1 MKTKFRVFTAL
12 LLALMVLVSV
22 LPLQAAA
29 EIGQS
34 GTATRAEAEN
44 TAEAALSV
52 KPMLTPS
59 YTPSASYRSGKYYT
73 QLCNVSITGNQ
84 RTDLVNV
91 ARSQLG
97 YHEGD
102 SIEDLNG
109 TGSGSG
115 NYSEYGY
122 WFGTQVKGNT
132 YGHYY
137 AWCAMFVSWCAR
149 QAGIPTSVISN
160 AAYAHADG
168 SNSSGGYS
176 YFHVDYKSPTEY
188 TPQEGDLIF
197 FDKASQAGEWDH
209 VGIVIGVSNGQV
221 YTIEGN
227 ASNAVISGSYPLTDA
242 EIQCYGLPKY
252 VNGEPDGGTLSNT
265 EVINQKID
273 YLNNNIS
280 YFTTTSSACGTYES
294 NHMCDKCLNTYVVAS
309 SWFRNI
315 FGSVSVNNF
324 PEVYDSNGSCY
335 RAGYSCYGFANFAEW
350 YIFKSSNSSSV
361 NVNKIGSYSF
371 NYSNMSRYAQPGD
384 LISFDTHYAIFISAD
399 SSNGIYVLDS
409 NWAWSS
415 YGQCR
420 VSKHYI
426 PYSNYNTATINRST
440 NAPSISP
447 DPTTPPDVENG
458 NWQYRVTGSAGLNVR
473 SGPSTDY
480 PVLTAIPKGTIV
492 TVTQRT
498 STNWGKMTYN
508 GTTGWGCLDY
518 CELVTSNP
526 TPTPTPTPTPAPSGG
541 VQDLTNPKNP
551 NKYSTP
557 PSGTYL
563 NVGDSGTYVRWL
575 QACLNQCGYSC
586 DVDGQFGY
594 GTAEALK
601 SFQRKYGLTVD
612 GGFGPECRTK
622 IIAVLTVATPNI
634 SVANVEN
641 GKKVTITSGNG
652 ATIFYTTNG
661 SNPTESST
669 KYTGAFTLYGSA
681 TVKAVAMQ
689 NCRFNSGVKST
700 QVTVTRPG
708 KPTISA
714 VCVAQ
719 RVWIGWTPTSNTN
732 HYDVRIYRKGSQTEM
747 ICDRG
752 VMNTYA
758 AYDLPAGE
766 YYANVA
772 ACTPGGVLYTF
783 SDETDCFTVTD
794 ISDNDYQPIAT
805 VTSGNHRYTL
815 YEGRM
820 GSWQEAK
827 EFCERQGG
835 HLVTITSSE
844 EQQTVKSLLLQYS
857 SDASC
862 WLGCNRLSN
871 GSWAWIT
878 DEFFNYTNWRSGEP
892 NNSSNNENY
901 GMAVGDSNAQ
911 WNDVPMV
918 TNSYNMCVVL
928 EEEIVYH
935 TVTFKDWNGTV
946 LKTEQVQYGG
956 AATAPANPTRTG
968 YTFTGWD
975 KAFTNVTADL
985 VVTAQYSANT
995 YTVTFKDWNGTV
1007 LKTQQV
1013 QYGGA
1018 ATAPANPTRTGYT
1031 FTGWDKA
1038 FTNVTANLVVTAQY
1052 VQNEPVSTPVP
1063 SDAPQIVVESKTTSA
1078 GSTVAVNISIA
1089 NNPGIVSM
1097 TLHVNFDSRLELVSV
1112 QDTGL
1117 LPGKVHST
1125 VMLNPYT
1132 LAWENDSATQNYT
1145 VNGTLV
1151 TLTFNVPENLEE
1163 GDYAVSVS
1171 YDSEG
1176 YEIYDF
1182 NAEPVDFAVVNGKIS
1197 VTDIIYG
1204 DVNGDGKVNNLDRLI
1219 LTRYLANWPDY
1230 PASRIKPG
1238 ADTNADG
1245 KINNLDRLI
1254 LTRHLANWPDY
1265 ATLPWSSGKSNA
1277 SVVGAESGTKDNEP
1291 KIIVNGVEA
1300 APGDTVS
1307 VGIEIA
1313 NNPGIISMTLD
1324 VAFDPA
1330 LTLLRVED
1338 TGLLPGTVPCTV
1350 MQNPFTL
1357 VWTNDSA
1364 SENFYVNG
1372 TLTYFV
1378 FKVADNA
1385 EPGAYNITV
1394 TYNLDEYDIYDCNAE
1409 PVEFAVQN
1417 GAVTVA
1423 AAQPEM
1429 HTVTFKDW
1437 DGTVLKTQEV
1447 QYGGNAEAPADPTRT
1462 GYTFT
1467 GWDKAFT
1474 NITSDLVVTAQ
1485 YDINT
1490 YTVTFKDWDGT
1501 VLKTQEVQYGG
1512 DAEAPADPT
1521 RVGYTFT
1528 GWDKEF
1534 TNITADLVVTAQY
1547 EINTYTV
1554 TFKDWD
1560 GTVLKTQEVQYGGD
1574 AEAPA
1579 DPTRVGYTF
1588 TGWDKEFTNIMAD
1601 LVVTAQ
1607 YEINTYTVT
1616 FKDWDGTVLKTQE
1629 VQYGGAATAPANP
1642 TRTGYTFTGWDK
1654 AFTNIMADLVVT
1666 AQYEINTYT
1675 VTFKDWDGTVLKTQ
1689 EVQYGGDAEAPADP
1703 TRVGYTFTGWDKAF
1717 TNIMADLVV
1726 TAQYEINTYTVTF
1739 KDWDGTE
1746 LKTQE
1751 VQYGGDAEA
1760 PADPTRTGYTFT
1772 GWDKAFTNITAD
1784 LVVTAQYEINTYTVT
1799 FKDWDGTVLKTQ
1811 EVQHGG
1817 NAEAPADPT
1826 RVGYTFT
1833 GWDKAFTNITADLVV
1848 TAQYEMLGD
1857 VDDDGNVSMADAL
1870 TILRMAMDILPVEN
1884 QQIADVDGDGFI
1896 TSMDALLALRFAM
1909 HIEQ

>member
-73 QLCNVSITGNQ
+73 QLCNVSLTGNQ

-280 YFTTTSSACGTYES
+280 YFTTTGSACGTYES
-294 NHMCDKCLNTYVVAS
+294 NHHCDKCLNTHVVAS
-309 SWFRNI
+309 SWFRNL

-324 PEVYDSNGSCY
+324 PEVYDSDGSCY
-335 RAGYSCYGFANFAEW
+335 SAGWSCYGFANFAEW

-409 NWAWSS
+409 NWDWGSS
-415 YGQCR
+415 GQCH
-420 VSKHYI
+420 VYKHYI
-426 PYSNYNTATINRST
+426 PYSHYNTATINRST
-440 NAPSISP
+440 NAPSTSP

-622 IIAVLTVATPNI
+622 IISVLTVSTPSI
-634 SVANVEN
+634 SSSSVSN
-641 GKKVTITSGNG
+641 GTKVTISGSSG

-661 SNPTESST
+661 SNPTESSN
-669 KYTGAFTLYGSA
+669 KYNGAFVLSNSA
-681 TVKAVAMQ
+681 TVKAIAMQ
-689 NCRFNSGVKST
+689 NCRFNSSVASKS
-700 QVTVTRPG
+700 VTVT
-708 KPTISA
+708 K
-714 VCVAQ
+714 
-719 RVWIGWTPTSNTN
+719 
-732 HYDVRIYRKGSQTEM
+732 
-747 ICDRG
+747 
-752 VMNTYA
+752 
-758 AYDLPAGE
+758 
-766 YYANVA
+766 
-772 ACTPGGVLYTF
+772 
-783 SDETDCFTVTD
+783 
-794 ISDNDYQPIAT
+794 
-805 VTSGNHRYTL
+805 
-815 YEGRM
+815 
-820 GSWQEAK
+820 
-827 EFCERQGG
+827 
-835 HLVTITSSE
+835 
-844 EQQTVKSLLLQYS
+844 
-857 SDASC
+857 
-862 WLGCNRLSN
+862 
-871 GSWAWIT
+871 
-878 DEFFNYTNWRSGEP
+878 
-892 NNSSNNENY
+892 
-901 GMAVGDSNAQ
+901 
-911 WNDVPMV
+911 
-918 TNSYNMCVVL
+918 
-928 EEEIVYH
+928 H
-935 TVTFKDWNGTV
+935 TVTFKDWNGSV
-946 LKTEQVQYGG
+946 LKTQSVFHGG

-975 KAFTNVTADL
+975 KAFNNVTADL

-1038 FTNVTANLVVTAQY
+1038 FNNVTANLVVTAQY

-1447 QYGGNAEAPADPTRT
+1447 QYGG
-1462 GYTFT
+1462 
-1467 GWDKAFT
+1467 
-1474 NITSDLVVTAQ
+1474 
-1485 YDINT
+1485 
-1490 YTVTFKDWDGT
+1490 
-1501 VLKTQEVQYGG
+1501 
-1512 DAEAPADPT
+1512 
-1521 RVGYTFT
+1521 
-1528 GWDKEF
+1528 
-1534 TNITADLVVTAQY
+1534 
-1547 EINTYTV
+1547 
-1554 TFKDWD
+1554 
-1560 GTVLKTQEVQYGGD
+1560 
-1574 AEAPA
+1574 
-1579 DPTRVGYTF
+1579 
-1588 TGWDKEFTNIMAD
+1588 
-1601 LVVTAQ
+1601 
-1607 YEINTYTVT
+1607 
-1616 FKDWDGTVLKTQE
+1616 
-1629 VQYGGAATAPANP
+1629 
-1642 TRTGYTFTGWDK
+1642 
-1654 AFTNIMADLVVT
+1654 
-1666 AQYEINTYT
+1666 
-1675 VTFKDWDGTVLKTQ
+1675 
-1689 EVQYGGDAEAPADP
+1689 DAEAPADP

-1717 TNIMADLVV
+1717 TNV
-1726 TAQYEINTYTVTF
+1726 
-1739 KDWDGTE
+1739 
-1746 LKTQE
+1746 
-1751 VQYGGDAEA
+1751 
-1760 PADPTRTGYTFT
+1760 
-1772 GWDKAFTNITAD
+1772 
-1784 LVVTAQYEINTYTVT
+1784 
-1799 FKDWDGTVLKTQ
+1799 
-1811 EVQHGG
+1811 
-1817 NAEAPADPT
+1817 
-1826 RVGYTFT
+1826 
-1833 GWDKAFTNITADLVV
+1833 TADLVV

-1857 VDDDGNVSMADAL
+1857 VDGDGNVSMADAL

>member
-34 GTATRAEAEN
+34 GTVTRAEAEN

-73 QLCNVSITGNQ
+73 QLCNVSLTGNQ

-102 SIEDLNG
+102 NTSQLHGES
-109 TGSGSG
+109 SGSR
-115 NYSEYGY
+115 NYTEYGY
-122 WFGTQVKGNT
+122 WYGTQVQGNS
-132 YGHYY
+132 GGSYY
-137 AWCAMFVSWCAR
+137 AWCAYFISWCAR
-149 QAGIPTSVISN
+149 QAGIPTSIISN
-160 AAYAHADG
+160 ASYACAG
-168 SNSSGGYS
+168 SDNGDFKNLDYYARGSYTPKVGDLVFFCWEGNSSC
-176 YFHVDYKSPTEY
+176 
-188 TPQEGDLIF
+188 
-197 FDKASQAGEWDH
+197 WDH
-209 VGIVIGVSNGQV
+209 VEIVIGVSSSEVTTLG
-221 YTIEGN
+221 GN
-227 ASNAVISGSYPLTDA
+227 
-242 EIQCYGLPKY
+242 
-252 VNGEPDGGTLSNT
+252 
-265 EVINQKID
+265 
-273 YLNNNIS
+273 
-280 YFTTTSSACGTYES
+280 
-294 NHMCDKCLNTYVVAS
+294 
-309 SWFRNI
+309 
-315 FGSVSVNNF
+315 
-324 PEVYDSNGSCY
+324 
-335 RAGYSCYGFANFAEW
+335 
-350 YIFKSSNSSSV
+350 
-361 NVNKIGSYSF
+361 
-371 NYSNMSRYAQPGD
+371 
-384 LISFDTHYAIFISAD
+384 
-399 SSNGIYVLDS
+399 
-409 NWAWSS
+409 
-415 YGQCR
+415 
-420 VSKHYI
+420 
-426 PYSNYNTATINRST
+426 
-440 NAPSISP
+440 
-447 DPTTPPDVENG
+447 
-458 NWQYRVTGSAGLNVR
+458 
-473 SGPSTDY
+473 
-480 PVLTAIPKGTIV
+480 
-492 TVTQRT
+492 T
-498 STNWGKMTYN
+498 STNNVKKRSWNLSNSYIRGYGVPKY
-508 GTTGWGCLDY
+508 
-518 CELVTSNP
+518 TSGS
-526 TPTPTPTPTPAPSGG
+526 TPTPTPTPSGS

-700 QVTVTRPG
+700 QVTIDRPG
-708 KPTISA
+708 KPSINA

-719 RVWIGWTPTSNTN
+719 RVWIKWAPTANTH
-732 HYDVRIYRKGSQTEM
+732 HYDVRIYPEGSQTEI
-747 ICDRG
+747 ICEYG
-752 VMNTYA
+752 VTNSYMA
-758 AYDLPAGE
+758 FELPAGK

-772 ACTPGGVLYTF
+772 SCNQNGSVYTF
-783 SDETDCFTVTD
+783 SDSTSVFTVTNITD
-794 ISDNDYQPIAT
+794 SSYQPAAT
-805 VTSGNHRYTL
+805 VTSGGHRYVL
-815 YEGRM
+815 YPDRM

-835 HLVTITSSE
+835 HLVTITSAA
-844 EQQTVKSLLLQYS
+844 EQQTVQSLLQQYS

-862 WLGCNRLSN
+862 WLGCKLMND
-871 GSWAWIT
+871 GSWMWVTGEAF
-878 DEFFNYTNWRSGEP
+878 DYTNWRTGEP
-892 NNSSNNENY
+892 NNSSNDEGY
-901 GMAVGDSNAQ
+901 GMVVGDYNGQ
-911 WNDVPMV
+911 WNDVAM
-918 TNSYNMCVVL
+918 TTGSYNLCVVL
-928 EEEIVYH
+928 ELELTYH

-946 LKTEQVQYGG
+946 LKTQQVEHGKAATAPANPTRTGYTFTGWDKAFNNVTADLVVTAQYSANTYTVTFKDWNGTVLKTQQVQYGG

-975 KAFTNVTADL
+975 KAFTNVTANL
-985 VVTAQYSANT
+985 VVTAQYSINSYTVTFKDWNGTVLKTQQVQYGGAATAPANPTRAGYTFTGWDKAFTNVTANLVVTAQYSINT

-1063 SDAPQIVVESKTTSA
+1063 SDAPQIVVESKTTSV

-1474 NITSDLVVTAQ
+1474 NIMADLVVTAQ
-1485 YDINT
+1485 YEINT

-1588 TGWDKEFTNIMAD
+1588 TGWDKEFTNITAD

-1629 VQYGGAATAPANP
+1629 VQYGGDAEAPADP
-1642 TRTGYTFTGWDK
+1642 TRVGYTFTGWDK

-1739 KDWDGTE
+1739 KDWDGTV

-1760 PADPTRTGYTFT
+1760 PADPTR
-1772 GWDKAFTNITAD
+1772 
-1784 LVVTAQYEINTYTVT
+1784 
-1799 FKDWDGTVLKTQ
+1799 
-1811 EVQHGG
+1811 
-1817 NAEAPADPT
+1817 
-1826 RVGYTFT
+1826 VGYTFT
-1833 GWDKAFTNITADLVV
+1833 GWDKEFTNITADLVV

-1857 VDDDGNVSMADAL
+1857 VDGDGNVSMADAL

-1884 QQIADVDGDGFI
+1884 QHIVDVDGDGFI

>member
-73 QLCNVSITGNQ
+73 QLCNVSLTGNQ

-102 SIEDLNG
+102 NTSQLHGES
-109 TGSGSG
+109 SGSR
-115 NYSEYGY
+115 NYTEYGY
-122 WFGTQVKGNT
+122 WYGTQVQGNS
-132 YGHYY
+132 GGSYY
-137 AWCAMFVSWCAR
+137 AWCAYFISWCAR
-149 QAGIPTSVISN
+149 QAGIPTSIISN
-160 AAYAHADG
+160 ASYACAG
-168 SNSSGGYS
+168 SDNGDFKNLDYYARGSYTPKVGDLVFFCWEGNSSC
-176 YFHVDYKSPTEY
+176 
-188 TPQEGDLIF
+188 
-197 FDKASQAGEWDH
+197 WDH
-209 VGIVIGVSNGQV
+209 VEIVIGVSSSEVTTLG
-221 YTIEGN
+221 GN
-227 ASNAVISGSYPLTDA
+227 TGDNNVKSRKWSLSNSNIRG
-242 EIQCYGLPKY
+242 YGVPKY
-252 VNGEPDGGTLSNT
+252 
-265 EVINQKID
+265 
-273 YLNNNIS
+273 
-280 YFTTTSSACGTYES
+280 TSG
-294 NHMCDKCLNTYVVAS
+294 
-309 SWFRNI
+309 
-315 FGSVSVNNF
+315 
-324 PEVYDSNGSCY
+324 
-335 RAGYSCYGFANFAEW
+335 
-350 YIFKSSNSSSV
+350 
-361 NVNKIGSYSF
+361 
-371 NYSNMSRYAQPGD
+371 
-384 LISFDTHYAIFISAD
+384 
-399 SSNGIYVLDS
+399 
-409 NWAWSS
+409 
-415 YGQCR
+415 
-420 VSKHYI
+420 
-426 PYSNYNTATINRST
+426 
-440 NAPSISP
+440 
-447 DPTTPPDVENG
+447 
-458 NWQYRVTGSAGLNVR
+458 
-473 SGPSTDY
+473 
-480 PVLTAIPKGTIV
+480 
-492 TVTQRT
+492 
-498 STNWGKMTYN
+498 
-508 GTTGWGCLDY
+508 
-518 CELVTSNP
+518 SNP
-526 TPTPTPTPTPAPSGG
+526 TPTPTPTPSGS

-700 QVTVTRPG
+700 QVTIDRPG
-708 KPTISA
+708 KPSINA

-719 RVWIGWTPTSNTN
+719 RVWIKWAPTANTH
-732 HYDVRIYRKGSQTEM
+732 HYDVRIYPEGSQTEI
-747 ICDRG
+747 ICEYG
-752 VMNTYA
+752 VTNSYMA
-758 AYDLPAGE
+758 FELPAGK

-772 ACTPGGVLYTF
+772 SCNQNGSVYTF
-783 SDETDCFTVTD
+783 SDSTSVFTVTNITD
-794 ISDNDYQPIAT
+794 SSYQPAAT
-805 VTSGNHRYTL
+805 VTSGGHRYVL
-815 YEGRM
+815 YPDRM

-835 HLVTITSSE
+835 HLVTITSAA
-844 EQQTVKSLLLQYS
+844 EQQTVQSLLQQYS

-862 WLGCNRLSN
+862 WLGCKLMND
-871 GSWAWIT
+871 GSWMWVTGEAF
-878 DEFFNYTNWRSGEP
+878 DYTNWRTGEP
-892 NNSSNNENY
+892 NNSSNDEGY
-901 GMAVGDSNAQ
+901 GMVVGDYNGQ
-911 WNDVPMV
+911 WNDVAM
-918 TNSYNMCVVL
+918 TTGSYNLCVVL
-928 EEEIVYH
+928 ELELTYH

-946 LKTEQVQYGG
+946 LKTQQVQYGG
-956 AATAPANPTRTG
+956 AATAPANPTRVG

-975 KAFTNVTADL
+975 KAFTNVTANL
-985 VVTAQYSANT
+985 VVTAQYSTNT

-1052 VQNEPVSTPVP
+1052 STNTYTVTFKDWNGTVLKTQQVQYGGAATAPANPTRVGYTFTGWDKAFTNVTANLVVTAQYSTNTYTVTFKDWNGTVLKTQQVQYGGAATAPANPTRTGYTFTGWDKAFNNVTANLVVTAQYVQNEPVSTPVP

-1089 NNPGIVSM
+1089 NNPGFVTMGIQVAYDSNLTLLSVS
-1097 TLHVNFDSRLELVSV
+1097 
-1112 QDTGL
+1112 DTGL
-1117 LPGKVHST
+1117 VPGQMFSTEIENPQPLYWANPTATADCTVNGKIATLTFKVADNAEEGEYHIRVS
-1125 VMLNPYT
+1125 Y
-1132 LAWENDSATQNYT
+1132 DYDNYDIYNQSGEAVQFAT
-1145 VNGTLV
+1145 VNGTL
-1151 TLTFNVPENLEE
+1151 T
-1163 GDYAVSVS
+1163 
-1171 YDSEG
+1171 
-1176 YEIYDF
+1176 
-1182 NAEPVDFAVVNGKIS
+1182 
-1197 VTDIIYG
+1197 VTDVVYG
-1204 DVNGDGKVNNLDRLI
+1204 DVNGDGRVNNLDGMVLMRH
-1219 LTRYLANWPDY
+1219 LAKWPSY
-1230 PASRIKPG
+1230 PASMISPG
-1238 ADTNADG
+1238 ADVNADG
-1245 KINNLDRLI
+1245 RINNLDGMI
-1254 LTRHLANWPDY
+1254 LMRHLAKWPAY
-1265 ATLPWSSGKSNA
+1265 ATLPYSSQKGIVAVRPDNTTFENEPTI
-1277 SVVGAESGTKDNEP
+1277 VVGNA
-1291 KIIVNGVEA
+1291 EA
-1300 APGDTVS
+1300 APGETVRIP
-1307 VGIEIA
+1307 IELA
-1313 NNPGIISMTLD
+1313 NNPGVVVMGIMVGYD
-1324 VAFDPA
+1324 EN
-1330 LTLLRVED
+1330 LTLLGFED
-1338 TGLLPGTVPCTV
+1338 TGLLPGQLHSTVIENPQPLFWGNTTSGNCT
-1350 MQNPFTL
+1350 
-1357 VWTNDSA
+1357 
-1364 SENFYVNG
+1364 ENGVIIY
-1372 TLTYFV
+1372 LE
-1378 FKVADNA
+1378 FKVADDA
-1385 EPGAYNITV
+1385 APGTYSITV
-1394 TYNLDEYDIYDCNAE
+1394 TYDYENYDIYNYDGE

-1447 QYGGNAEAPADPTRT
+1447 QYGG
-1462 GYTFT
+1462 
-1467 GWDKAFT
+1467 
-1474 NITSDLVVTAQ
+1474 
-1485 YDINT
+1485 
-1490 YTVTFKDWDGT
+1490 
-1501 VLKTQEVQYGG
+1501 

-1528 GWDKEF
+1528 GWDKAF

-1588 TGWDKEFTNIMAD
+1588 TGWDK
-1601 LVVTAQ
+1601 
-1607 YEINTYTVT
+1607 
-1616 FKDWDGTVLKTQE
+1616 
-1629 VQYGGAATAPANP
+1629 
-1642 TRTGYTFTGWDK
+1642 
-1654 AFTNIMADLVVT
+1654 
-1666 AQYEINTYT
+1666 
-1675 VTFKDWDGTVLKTQ
+1675 
-1689 EVQYGGDAEAPADP
+1689 
-1703 TRVGYTFTGWDKAF
+1703 
-1717 TNIMADLVV
+1717 
-1726 TAQYEINTYTVTF
+1726 
-1739 KDWDGTE
+1739 
-1746 LKTQE
+1746 
-1751 VQYGGDAEA
+1751 
-1760 PADPTRTGYTFT
+1760 
-1772 GWDKAFTNITAD
+1772 
-1784 LVVTAQYEINTYTVT
+1784 
-1799 FKDWDGTVLKTQ
+1799 
-1811 EVQHGG
+1811 
-1817 NAEAPADPT
+1817 
-1826 RVGYTFT
+1826 
-1833 GWDKAFTNITADLVV
+1833 AFTNITADLVV

-1857 VDDDGNVSMADAL
+1857 VDGDGNVSMADAL

>member
-73 QLCNVSITGNQ
+73 QLCNVSLTGNQ

-97 YHEGD
+97 YHEGNNT
-102 SIEDLNG
+102 SQLHGES
-109 TGSGSG
+109 SGSS
-115 NYSEYGY
+115 NYTEYGY
-122 WFGTQVKGNT
+122 WYGTQVQGNS
-132 YGHYY
+132 GGSYY
-137 AWCAMFVSWCAR
+137 AWCAYFISWCAR
-149 QAGIPTSVISN
+149 QAGIPTSIISN
-160 AAYAHADG
+160 ASYACAG
-168 SNSSGGYS
+168 SDNGDFKNLDYYARGSYTPKVGDLVFFCWEGNSSC
-176 YFHVDYKSPTEY
+176 
-188 TPQEGDLIF
+188 
-197 FDKASQAGEWDH
+197 WDH
-209 VGIVIGVSNGQV
+209 VEIVIGV
-221 YTIEGN
+221 
-227 ASNAVISGSYPLTDA
+227 
-242 EIQCYGLPKY
+242 
-252 VNGEPDGGTLSNT
+252 
-265 EVINQKID
+265 
-273 YLNNNIS
+273 
-280 YFTTTSSACGTYES
+280 
-294 NHMCDKCLNTYVVAS
+294 
-309 SWFRNI
+309 
-315 FGSVSVNNF
+315 
-324 PEVYDSNGSCY
+324 
-335 RAGYSCYGFANFAEW
+335 
-350 YIFKSSNSSSV
+350 
-361 NVNKIGSYSF
+361 
-371 NYSNMSRYAQPGD
+371 
-384 LISFDTHYAIFISAD
+384 D
-399 SSNGIYVLDS
+399 SSNV
-409 NWAWSS
+409 
-415 YGQCR
+415 
-420 VSKHYI
+420 
-426 PYSNYNTATINRST
+426 TTIG
-440 NAPSISP
+440 
-447 DPTTPPDVENG
+447 G
-458 NWQYRVTGSAGLNVR
+458 N
-473 SGPSTDY
+473 
-480 PVLTAIPKGTIV
+480 
-492 TVTQRT
+492 T
-498 STNWGKMTYN
+498 STNNVKKRSWNLSNSYIRGYGVPKYTSKLDAPYVYSIA
-508 GTTGWGCLDY
+508 TGPW
-518 CELVTSNP
+518 
-526 TPTPTPTPTPAPSGG
+526 
-541 VQDLTNPKNP
+541 K
-551 NKYSTP
+551 
-557 PSGTYL
+557 
-563 NVGDSGTYVRWL
+563 TYVEW
-575 QACLNQCGYSC
+575 YP
-586 DVDGQFGY
+586 V
-594 GTAEALK
+594 K
-601 SFQRKYGLTVD
+601 
-612 GGFGPECRTK
+612 
-622 IIAVLTVATPNI
+622 
-634 SVANVEN
+634 
-641 GKKVTITSGNG
+641 G
-652 ATIFYTTNG
+652 ATSYELRIYAANDTA
-661 SNPTESST
+661 NPVN
-669 KYTGAFTLYGSA
+669 
-681 TVKAVAMQ
+681 TVKSIT
-689 NCRFNSGVKST
+689 N
-700 QVTVTRPG
+700 TVYGIKLSP
-708 KPTISA
+708 
-714 VCVAQ
+714 
-719 RVWIGWTPTSNTN
+719 
-732 HYDVRIYRKGSQTEM
+732 
-747 ICDRG
+747 
-752 VMNTYA
+752 
-758 AYDLPAGE
+758 GE
-766 YYANVA
+766 YYTSVTAVNPNYSP
-772 ACTPGGVLYTF
+772 TYTTGPM
-783 SDETDCFTVTD
+783 SPKFTVPST
-794 ISDNDYQPIAT
+794 NDRDP
-805 VTSGNHRYTL
+805 L
-815 YEGRM
+815 YPKASTFYNGHLYILYDVQTGCWDQANEM
-820 GSWQEAK
+820 CNTW
-827 EFCERQGG
+827 GG
-835 HLVTITSSE
+835 HLVTINSAQEQAVVYELAKKSSKSYCKIGAKANASRQWSWVTGE
-844 EQQTVKSLLLQYS
+844 NFSYANWKSGQPDNYNGMEFYAEMDIKAGGTWDDCANVRYGDVCFIVEHEMNETPIKTYSVDNKVKYAVFDKAMPWEDAKNYCEQ
-857 SDASC
+857 
-862 WLGCNRLSN
+862 LGGHLATISNKAEQDIIAGLIVN
-871 GSWAWIT
+871 GSRDAYSIGATKRGLDNWSWI
-878 DEFFNYTNWRSGEP
+878 DGKEFSYTNWDDGYPVNPYGEGYYIHMVKSGKWHDIYNITHYGFVCEFELP
-892 NNSSNNENY
+892 YTLTINYLYENGSTAAPSYTARVNY
-901 GMAVGDSNAQ
+901 GDTYSVTSPNVQGHSPSRQIVSGTMGATNMSV
-911 WNDVPMV
+911 DVV
-918 TNSYNMCVVL
+918 
-928 EEEIVYH
+928 
-935 TVTFKDWNGTV
+935 
-946 LKTEQVQYGG
+946 
-956 AATAPANPTRTG
+956 
-968 YTFTGWD
+968 
-975 KAFTNVTADL
+975 
-985 VVTAQYSANT
+985 YSANT

-1018 ATAPANPTRTGYT
+1018 ATAPANPTRAGYT

-1176 YEIYDF
+1176 YEIYNF

-1447 QYGGNAEAPADPTRT
+1447 QH
-1462 GYTFT
+1462 
-1467 GWDKAFT
+1467 
-1474 NITSDLVVTAQ
+1474 
-1485 YDINT
+1485 
-1490 YTVTFKDWDGT
+1490 
-1501 VLKTQEVQYGG
+1501 GG

-1521 RVGYTFT
+1521 RTGYTFT

-1579 DPTRVGYTF
+1579 DPTR
-1588 TGWDKEFTNIMAD
+1588 
-1601 LVVTAQ
+1601 
-1607 YEINTYTVT
+1607 
-1616 FKDWDGTVLKTQE
+1616 
-1629 VQYGGAATAPANP
+1629 
-1642 TRTGYTFTGWDK
+1642 TGYTFTGWDK

-1666 AQYEINTYT
+1666 AQYE
-1675 VTFKDWDGTVLKTQ
+1675 
-1689 EVQYGGDAEAPADP
+1689 
-1703 TRVGYTFTGWDKAF
+1703 
-1717 TNIMADLVV
+1717 
-1726 TAQYEINTYTVTF
+1726 
-1739 KDWDGTE
+1739 
-1746 LKTQE
+1746 
-1751 VQYGGDAEA
+1751 
-1760 PADPTRTGYTFT
+1760 
-1772 GWDKAFTNITAD
+1772 
-1784 LVVTAQYEINTYTVT
+1784 
-1799 FKDWDGTVLKTQ
+1799 
-1811 EVQHGG
+1811 
-1817 NAEAPADPT
+1817 
-1826 RVGYTFT
+1826 
-1833 GWDKAFTNITADLVV
+1833 
-1848 TAQYEMLGD
+1848 MLGD
-1857 VDDDGNVSMADAL
+1857 VDGDGNVSMADAL

>member
-280 YFTTTSSACGTYES
+280 YFTTTGSACGTYES
-294 NHMCDKCLNTYVVAS
+294 NHHCDKCLNTHVVAS
-309 SWFRNI
+309 SWFRNL

-324 PEVYDSNGSCY
+324 PEVYDSDGSCY
-335 RAGYSCYGFANFAEW
+335 SAGWSCYGFANFAEW

-409 NWAWSS
+409 NWDWGSS
-415 YGQCR
+415 GQCH
-420 VSKHYI
+420 VYKHYI
-426 PYSNYNTATINRST
+426 PYSHYNTATINRST
-440 NAPSISP
+440 NAPSTSP

-601 SFQRKYGLTVD
+601 GFQRAYGLTVD

-622 IIAVLTVATPNI
+622 ILEVLTVAAPTI
-634 SVANVEN
+634 TTAYDAN
-641 GKKVTITSGNG
+641 GTRVTISGSSG
-652 ATIFYTTNG
+652 TTVFYTTNG
-661 SNPTESST
+661 STPTESSN
-669 KYTGAFTLYGSA
+669 KYTGSFVLNGAA

-689 NCRFNSGVKST
+689 NCRYNSHVSSYGI
-700 QVTVTRPG
+700 TVT
-708 KPTISA
+708 K
-714 VCVAQ
+714 
-719 RVWIGWTPTSNTN
+719 
-732 HYDVRIYRKGSQTEM
+732 
-747 ICDRG
+747 
-752 VMNTYA
+752 
-758 AYDLPAGE
+758 
-766 YYANVA
+766 
-772 ACTPGGVLYTF
+772 
-783 SDETDCFTVTD
+783 
-794 ISDNDYQPIAT
+794 
-805 VTSGNHRYTL
+805 
-815 YEGRM
+815 
-820 GSWQEAK
+820 
-827 EFCERQGG
+827 
-835 HLVTITSSE
+835 
-844 EQQTVKSLLLQYS
+844 
-857 SDASC
+857 
-862 WLGCNRLSN
+862 
-871 GSWAWIT
+871 
-878 DEFFNYTNWRSGEP
+878 
-892 NNSSNNENY
+892 
-901 GMAVGDSNAQ
+901 
-911 WNDVPMV
+911 
-918 TNSYNMCVVL
+918 
-928 EEEIVYH
+928 H

-946 LKTEQVQYGG
+946 LKTQSVYHTG

-1031 FTGWDKA
+1031 FTGWDKE

-1089 NNPGIVSM
+1089 NNPGFVTMGIQVAYDSNLTLLSVS
-1097 TLHVNFDSRLELVSV
+1097 
-1112 QDTGL
+1112 DTGL
-1117 LPGKVHST
+1117 VPGQMFSTEIENPQPLYWANPTATADCTVNGKIATLTFKVADNAEEGEYHIRVS
-1125 VMLNPYT
+1125 Y
-1132 LAWENDSATQNYT
+1132 DYDNYDIYNQSGEAVQFAT
-1145 VNGTLV
+1145 VNGTL
-1151 TLTFNVPENLEE
+1151 T
-1163 GDYAVSVS
+1163 
-1171 YDSEG
+1171 
-1176 YEIYDF
+1176 
-1182 NAEPVDFAVVNGKIS
+1182 
-1197 VTDIIYG
+1197 VTDVVYG
-1204 DVNGDGKVNNLDRLI
+1204 DVNGDGRVNNLDGMVLMRH
-1219 LTRYLANWPDY
+1219 LAKWPSY
-1230 PASRIKPG
+1230 PASMISPG
-1238 ADTNADG
+1238 ADVNADG
-1245 KINNLDRLI
+1245 RINNLDGMI
-1254 LTRHLANWPDY
+1254 LMRHLAKWPAY
-1265 ATLPWSSGKSNA
+1265 ATLPYSSQKGIVAVRPDNTTFENEPTI
-1277 SVVGAESGTKDNEP
+1277 VVGNA
-1291 KIIVNGVEA
+1291 EA
-1300 APGDTVS
+1300 APGETVRIP
-1307 VGIEIA
+1307 IELA
-1313 NNPGIISMTLD
+1313 NNPGVVVMGIMVGYD
-1324 VAFDPA
+1324 EN
-1330 LTLLRVED
+1330 LTLLGFED
-1338 TGLLPGTVPCTV
+1338 TGLLPGQLHSTVIENPQPLFWGNTTSGNCT
-1350 MQNPFTL
+1350 
-1357 VWTNDSA
+1357 
-1364 SENFYVNG
+1364 ENGVIIY
-1372 TLTYFV
+1372 LE
-1378 FKVADNA
+1378 FKVADDA
-1385 EPGAYNITV
+1385 APGTYSITV
-1394 TYNLDEYDIYDCNAE
+1394 TYDYENYDIYNYDGE
-1409 PVEFAVQN
+1409 PIEFAVQN

-1447 QYGGNAEAPADPTRT
+1447 QH
-1462 GYTFT
+1462 
-1467 GWDKAFT
+1467 
-1474 NITSDLVVTAQ
+1474 
-1485 YDINT
+1485 
-1490 YTVTFKDWDGT
+1490 
-1501 VLKTQEVQYGG
+1501 GG

-1528 GWDKEF
+1528 GWDKAF
-1534 TNITADLVVTAQY
+1534 TNVTADLVVTAQY

-1579 DPTRVGYTF
+1579 
-1588 TGWDKEFTNIMAD
+1588 E
-1601 LVVTAQ
+1601 
-1607 YEINTYTVT
+1607 
-1616 FKDWDGTVLKTQE
+1616 
-1629 VQYGGAATAPANP
+1629 P

-1666 AQYEINTYT
+1666 AQYE
-1675 VTFKDWDGTVLKTQ
+1675 
-1689 EVQYGGDAEAPADP
+1689 
-1703 TRVGYTFTGWDKAF
+1703 
-1717 TNIMADLVV
+1717 
-1726 TAQYEINTYTVTF
+1726 
-1739 KDWDGTE
+1739 
-1746 LKTQE
+1746 
-1751 VQYGGDAEA
+1751 
-1760 PADPTRTGYTFT
+1760 
-1772 GWDKAFTNITAD
+1772 
-1784 LVVTAQYEINTYTVT
+1784 
-1799 FKDWDGTVLKTQ
+1799 
-1811 EVQHGG
+1811 
-1817 NAEAPADPT
+1817 
-1826 RVGYTFT
+1826 
-1833 GWDKAFTNITADLVV
+1833 
-1848 TAQYEMLGD
+1848 MLGD
-1857 VDDDGNVSMADAL
+1857 VDGDGNVSMADAL

>member
-73 QLCNVSITGNQ
+73 QLCNVSLTGNQ

-273 YLNNNIS
+273 YLDSKIS
-280 YFTTTSSACGTYES
+280 YFTTTGAACGTYES
-294 NHMCDKCLNTYVVAS
+294 GHHCDKCLNTNVVAS
-309 SWFRNI
+309 SWFRNL

-324 PEVYDSNGSCY
+324 PEVYDSDGSCWS
-335 RAGYSCYGFANFAEW
+335 AGWSCYGFANFAEW

-426 PYSNYNTATINRST
+426 PYSSYYTATINRST

-526 TPTPTPTPTPAPSGG
+526 TPTPTPTPTPAPSGS

-622 IIAVLTVATPNI
+622 ILEVLTVAAPTI
-634 SVANVEN
+634 TTAYDAN
-641 GKKVTITSGNG
+641 GTRVTISGSSG
-652 ATIFYTTNG
+652 TTIFYTTNG
-661 SNPTESST
+661 STPTESSN
-669 KYTGAFTLYGSA
+669 KYNGSFVLNGAA

-689 NCRFNSGVKST
+689 NCRYNSHVSSYGI
-700 QVTVTRPG
+700 TVT
-708 KPTISA
+708 K
-714 VCVAQ
+714 
-719 RVWIGWTPTSNTN
+719 
-732 HYDVRIYRKGSQTEM
+732 
-747 ICDRG
+747 
-752 VMNTYA
+752 
-758 AYDLPAGE
+758 
-766 YYANVA
+766 
-772 ACTPGGVLYTF
+772 
-783 SDETDCFTVTD
+783 
-794 ISDNDYQPIAT
+794 
-805 VTSGNHRYTL
+805 
-815 YEGRM
+815 
-820 GSWQEAK
+820 
-827 EFCERQGG
+827 
-835 HLVTITSSE
+835 
-844 EQQTVKSLLLQYS
+844 
-857 SDASC
+857 
-862 WLGCNRLSN
+862 
-871 GSWAWIT
+871 
-878 DEFFNYTNWRSGEP
+878 
-892 NNSSNNENY
+892 
-901 GMAVGDSNAQ
+901 
-911 WNDVPMV
+911 
-918 TNSYNMCVVL
+918 
-928 EEEIVYH
+928 H

-946 LKTEQVQYGG
+946 LKTQSVYHTG
-956 AATAPANPTRTG
+956 AATAPANPTR
-968 YTFTGWD
+968 
-975 KAFTNVTADL
+975 A
-985 VVTAQYSANT
+985 
-995 YTVTFKDWNGTV
+995 
-1007 LKTQQV
+1007 
-1013 QYGGA
+1013 
-1018 ATAPANPTRTGYT
+1018 GYT

-1089 NNPGIVSM
+1089 NNPGFVTMGIQVAYDSNLTLLSVS
-1097 TLHVNFDSRLELVSV
+1097 
-1112 QDTGL
+1112 DTGL
-1117 LPGKVHST
+1117 VPGQMFSTEIENPQPLYWANPTATADCTVNGKIATLTFKVADNAEEGEYHIRVS
-1125 VMLNPYT
+1125 Y
-1132 LAWENDSATQNYT
+1132 DYDNYDIYNQSGEAVQFAT
-1145 VNGTLV
+1145 VNGTL
-1151 TLTFNVPENLEE
+1151 T
-1163 GDYAVSVS
+1163 
-1171 YDSEG
+1171 
-1176 YEIYDF
+1176 
-1182 NAEPVDFAVVNGKIS
+1182 
-1197 VTDIIYG
+1197 VTDVVYG
-1204 DVNGDGKVNNLDRLI
+1204 DVNGDGRVNNLDGMVLMRH
-1219 LTRYLANWPDY
+1219 LAKWPSY
-1230 PASRIKPG
+1230 PASMISPG
-1238 ADTNADG
+1238 ADVNADG
-1245 KINNLDRLI
+1245 RINNLDGMI
-1254 LTRHLANWPDY
+1254 LMRHLAKWPAY
-1265 ATLPWSSGKSNA
+1265 ATLPYSSQKGIVAVRPDNTTFENEPTI
-1277 SVVGAESGTKDNEP
+1277 VVGNA
-1291 KIIVNGVEA
+1291 EA
-1300 APGDTVS
+1300 APGETVRIP
-1307 VGIEIA
+1307 IELA
-1313 NNPGIISMTLD
+1313 NNPGVVVMGIMVGYD
-1324 VAFDPA
+1324 EN
-1330 LTLLRVED
+1330 LTLLGFED
-1338 TGLLPGTVPCTV
+1338 TGLLPGQLHSTVIENPQPLFWGNTTSGNCT
-1350 MQNPFTL
+1350 
-1357 VWTNDSA
+1357 
-1364 SENFYVNG
+1364 ENGVIIY
-1372 TLTYFV
+1372 LE
-1378 FKVADNA
+1378 FKVADDA
-1385 EPGAYNITV
+1385 APGTYSITV
-1394 TYNLDEYDIYDCNAE
+1394 TYDYENYDIYNYDGE
-1409 PVEFAVQN
+1409 PIEFAIQN

-1447 QYGGNAEAPADPTRT
+1447 QH
-1462 GYTFT
+1462 
-1467 GWDKAFT
+1467 
-1474 NITSDLVVTAQ
+1474 
-1485 YDINT
+1485 
-1490 YTVTFKDWDGT
+1490 
-1501 VLKTQEVQYGG
+1501 GG

-1560 GTVLKTQEVQYGGD
+1560 GTVLKTQQVQHGGD

-1579 DPTRVGYTF
+1579 DPTRTGYTF
-1588 TGWDKEFTNIMAD
+1588 TGWDKEFTNITAD

-1616 FKDWDGTVLKTQE
+1616 FKDWDGTELKIQE
-1629 VQYGGAATAPANP
+1629 VQHGGDAEAPADP
-1642 TRTGYTFTGWDK
+1642 TRVGYTFTGWDK

-1717 TNIMADLVV
+1717 TNI
-1726 TAQYEINTYTVTF
+1726 
-1739 KDWDGTE
+1739 
-1746 LKTQE
+1746 
-1751 VQYGGDAEA
+1751 
-1760 PADPTRTGYTFT
+1760 
-1772 GWDKAFTNITAD
+1772 
-1784 LVVTAQYEINTYTVT
+1784 
-1799 FKDWDGTVLKTQ
+1799 
-1811 EVQHGG
+1811 
-1817 NAEAPADPT
+1817 
-1826 RVGYTFT
+1826 
-1833 GWDKAFTNITADLVV
+1833 TADLVV

-1857 VDDDGNVSMADAL
+1857 VDGDGNVSMADAL